1 MQGIVV
7 VNKVVEFR
15 GEAVTPY
22 RDGHAH
28 CNATAFGEAGRDPGR
43 ETIPALNP

>member
-15 GEAVTPY
+15 GEAVTAY

-28 CNATAFGEAGRDPGR
+28 CCMPPLSGTRAATLDARPFPH
-43 ETIPALNP
+43 